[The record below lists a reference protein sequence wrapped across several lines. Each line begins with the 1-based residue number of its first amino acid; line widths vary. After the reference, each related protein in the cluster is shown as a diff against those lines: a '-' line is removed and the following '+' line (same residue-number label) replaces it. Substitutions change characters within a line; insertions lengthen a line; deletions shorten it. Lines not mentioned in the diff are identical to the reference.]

1 MPAISF
7 DGKTLNFRIEG
18 GAIVTD
24 GKRIEFTILREEE
37 GRLLVKTGNSV
48 EEIVYTE
55 SGGGVQLFS
64 GDVPRKFEVLSDR
77 DLLLRSLEPDSLSQ
91 HTHSEIKAP
100 MPGLVV
106 RILVKKGDTV
116 KRGTNLMILE
126 AMKMENEIRTPVDAE
141 VGDVLVR
148 DGDIVE
154 KDQVIVT
161 LR

>member
-7 DGKTLNFRIEG
+7 DGKILSFRIEG

-24 GKRIEFTILREEE
+24 GRRIEFTVLREEE

-48 EEIVYTE
+48 EEIVYSE
-55 SGGGVQLFS
+55 NGGDVHLFS
-64 GDVPRKFEVLSDR
+64 GEVPRKFEVLSDR
-77 DLLLRSLEPDSLSQ
+77 DLLLRSLGSDSLSH

-106 RILVKKGDTV
+106 RILVRKGDAV
-116 KRGTNLMILE
+116 KRGANLMILE
-126 AMKMENEIRTPVDAE
+126 AMKMENEIRTPADAE

-154 KDQVIVT
+154 KGQVIVT

>member
-7 DGKTLNFRIEG
+7 DGRTMSFRIEG

-37 GRLLVKTGNSV
+37 GRLLVKIGNSV
-48 EEIVYTE
+48 EEIVYSE
-55 SGGGVQLFS
+55 SGGDVQLFS
-64 GDVPRKFEVLSDR
+64 GDVPRNFEVLSDR
-77 DLLLRSLEPDSLSQ
+77 DLLVRSLEPDSLSR
-91 HTHSEIKAP
+91 HTHSEIRAP

-106 RILVKKGDTV
+106 RILVKKGDVV
-116 KRGTNLMILE
+116 KHGSNVMLLE

-141 VGDVLVR
+141 IGDGLVNE
-148 DGDIVE
+148 GDIVE

>member
-1 MPAISF
+1 MPAILF
-7 DGKTLNFRIEG
+7 DGKTLNFRIEE

-24 GKRIEFTILREEE
+24 GKRIEFTILREQE
-37 GRLLVKTGNSV
+37 GRLLVKSGNSV
-48 EEIVYTE
+48 EEIVYSE
-55 SGGGVQLFS
+55 NGGGVQLFS
-64 GDVPRKFEVLSDR
+64 GGVPRGFEVLSDR
-77 DLLLRSLEPDSLSQ
+77 DLLLRSLGSDTSS
-91 HTHSEIKAP
+91 HHAHSAIKAP

-106 RILVKKGDTV
+106 RILVKNGDTV

-141 VGDVLVR
+141 VGEVLVR

-161 LR
+161 LH